1 MINIY
6 EFFDTKIIQ
15 ELGIIID
22 DYSNKKK

>member
-22 DYSNKKK
+22 DYNNKKK